1 MKITSVVY
9 GEKIVSDWFDFY
21 EVEKQNVLLV
31 EDASNRYLNFSKIY
45 YFEYCRGG
53 LRLLQ
58 HPRWSTL

>member
-31 EDASNRYLNFSKIY
+31 EDASNRYLNFS
-45 YFEYCRGG
+45 
-53 LRLLQ
+53 
-58 HPRWSTL
+58 